1 MIQKKLLT
9 QRWFWLMALAWFGH
23 AAATLPVAVNGQ
35 QLPSLAPILERVTPA
50 VVNIKTSSVTY
61 TRSNDFYRWFY
72 GLPSVPQERVTQSL
86 GSGVIVDADKGLIL
100 TNHHVIADADDI
112 TVVLHDNRH
121 FNAKVVGSDDGTDV
135 ALIQIEADNLVALP
149 LADSGRLRVGDF
161 VVAVGNPFGL
171 GQTVTSGIVS
181 ALGRSNLANLDY
193 QNFIQTDAS
202 INPGNSGG
210 ALIDLN
216 GSLVGIN
223 TAIFSPSGGNVGIG
237 FAIPSSLAARMM
249 RQLLEFG
256 TVRRGSLGIAVQN
269 IDARLGKALELEP
282 HKGVLIS
289 AVEKNSPAA
298 KIKLRAGDVLLA
310 LDGVPINSR
319 KQFENRQGLLE
330 LNRAVDLSFMREHR
344 KRTVSV
350 KISEADRQQISG
362 AELHRSLQ
370 GAVLSNLPAQY
381 RDTFQGVWLK
391 TVEQRSQAWRLGLR
405 SGDLIVAVN
414 QQAVTNIRQLNKHFN
429 DEPMLKIYRNGR
441 YYLLTLD

>member
-1 MIQKKLLT
+1 MQNNWLIAF
-9 QRWFWLMALAWFGH
+9 WFVALAWFGG

-50 VVNIKTSSVTY
+50 VVNIKTSSVRQA
-61 TRSNDFYRWFY
+61 RSSDFYRWFY

-112 TVVLHDNRH
+112 AVVLHDGRRLS
-121 FNAKVVGSDDGTDV
+121 AKVVGSDDGTDV
-135 ALIQIEADNLVALP
+135 AVIQIEAENLVALP

-237 FAIPSSLAARMM
+237 FAIPSSLAASMM

-256 TVRRGSLGIAVQN
+256 TVRRGSLGVTVQN
-269 IDARLGKALELEP
+269 IDAGLSKALKIEQA
-282 HKGVLIS
+282 KGVLIS
-289 AVEKNSPAA
+289 GVEKSSPAQQA
-298 KIKLRAGDVLLA
+298 GLRAGDVLLKV
-310 LDGVPINSR
+310 DGVAVNSR

-330 LNRAVDLSFMREHR
+330 LNRAVELNFVRDGRQQSI
-344 KRTVSV
+344 TV
-350 KISEADRQQISG
+350 KISEADREQMLGQ
-362 AELHRSLQ
+362 ELHHSLQ
-370 GAVLSNLPAQY
+370 GAMLSNLPLQY
-381 RDTFQGVWLK
+381 RDSFQGVWLK
-391 TVEQRSQAWRLGLR
+391 SVERRSKSWQLGLR

-414 QQAVTNIRQLNKHFN
+414 QQAVTNIRELNKHFN